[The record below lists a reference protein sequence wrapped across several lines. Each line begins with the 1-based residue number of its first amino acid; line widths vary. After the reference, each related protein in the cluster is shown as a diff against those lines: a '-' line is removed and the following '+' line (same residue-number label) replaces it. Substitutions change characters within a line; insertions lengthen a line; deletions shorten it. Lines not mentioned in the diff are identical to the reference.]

1 MINAI
6 LYLNIFYKRVSK
18 KLMDFIS
25 FFLFFISFAFMP
37 ICRFLK
43 NYPWSVLKISFSEV
57 GSCSVL
63 YTSLN
68 VRLSF

>member
-1 MINAI
+1 
-6 LYLNIFYKRVSK
+6 
-18 KLMDFIS
+18 MDFTS
-25 FFLFFISFAFMP
+25 NVFMP

-43 NYPWSVLKISFSEV
+43 NYPWAVVLKISFSEV

>member
-6 LYLNIFYKRVSK
+6 LYLKIFYKHFSK
-18 KLMDFIS
+18 KLMDFTS
-25 FFLFFISFAFMP
+25 NVFMP
-37 ICRFLK
+37 ICHFLK
-43 NYPWSVLKISFSEV
+43 NYPWAVVLKISFSEV